1 MWSQVRSG
9 PSGTT
14 DESEAGSRPSKAI
27 HSENLGPQRS
37 SQGPENTLTICAAFT
52 SCSLRSISNSK
63 TAELQKLSTAQVAGT
78 GLLQSELGRK
88 VGLSPCLAHS
98 NDRAWPGQ
106 EDAPSQ
112 NGALEGGGTTSRGT
126 PRGWERQG
134 HGSSLEPLGGTSP
147 AHTRLTL
154 GF

>member
-78 GLLQSELGRK
+78 GLLGNQENNKKKTCKFSNLTSTQSWTNSPMI
-88 VGLSPCLAHS
+88 GLEEGLLAH
-98 NDRAWPGQ
+98 
-106 EDAPSQ
+106 
-112 NGALEGGGTTSRGT
+112 
-126 PRGWERQG
+126 
-134 HGSSLEPLGGTSP
+134 
-147 AHTRLTL
+147 
-154 GF
+154 